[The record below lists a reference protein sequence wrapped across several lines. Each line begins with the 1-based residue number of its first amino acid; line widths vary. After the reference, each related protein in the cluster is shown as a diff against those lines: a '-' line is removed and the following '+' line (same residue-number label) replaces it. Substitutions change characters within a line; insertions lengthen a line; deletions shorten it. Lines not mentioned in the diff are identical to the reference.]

1 MSRLVCIASSRI
13 LAAGVRVVETP
24 AKGAAAPDVSLLP
37 AEPEVAAFAS
47 LLALAL
53 AMAVLALDALRP
65 LLVAQRAD
73 DEADDDDDEDV
84 AAGIRDG
91 SEDGA
96 NALLQGV
103 HPNSRMEHTTAGAAA
118 AATNLIFRK

>member
-1 MSRLVCIASSRI
+1 M
-13 LAAGVRVVETP
+13 
-24 AKGAAAPDVSLLP
+24 SLLP

-73 DEADDDDDEDV
+73 DEDV
-84 AAGIRDG
+84 AAGIRDE

-118 AATNLIFRK
+118 AATNLIFRN

>member
-1 MSRLVCIASSRI
+1 
-13 LAAGVRVVETP
+13 
-24 AKGAAAPDVSLLP
+24 VSLLP

-53 AMAVLALDALRP
+53 AMAALALDALRP
-65 LLVAQRAD
+65 LLVAKRA
-73 DEADDDDDEDV
+73 DDDDEDV
-84 AAGIRDG
+84 AAGIRDE

-103 HPNSRMEHTTAGAAA
+103 HPKDSRMEHTAGAVAAA
-118 AATNLIFRK
+118 ANLIFRN

>member
-1 MSRLVCIASSRI
+1 
-13 LAAGVRVVETP
+13 
-24 AKGAAAPDVSLLP
+24 VSLLP

-73 DEADDDDDEDV
+73 EADAEDV

-118 AATNLIFRK
+118 AATNLIFRN

>member
-1 MSRLVCIASSRI
+1 M
-13 LAAGVRVVETP
+13 
-24 AKGAAAPDVSLLP
+24 SLLP

-73 DEADDDDDEDV
+73 DEADDDDEDV

>member
-13 LAAGVRVVETP
+13 LAAGVPVRAVVETP

-53 AMAVLALDALRP
+53 AMAALALDALRP
-65 LLVAQRAD
+65 LLVAKRA
-73 DEADDDDDEDV
+73 DDDDEDV
-84 AAGIRDG
+84 AAGIRDE

-103 HPNSRMEHTTAGAAA
+103 LPNSRMEHTAGAAA
-118 AATNLIFRK
+118 AATNLIFRN

>member
-1 MSRLVCIASSRI
+1 
-13 LAAGVRVVETP
+13 
-24 AKGAAAPDVSLLP
+24 VSLLP

-73 DEADDDDDEDV
+73 DDDGDV
-84 AAGIRDG
+84 AAGIRDE
-91 SEDGA
+91 SKDGT

-103 HPNSRMEHTTAGAAA
+103 RPNSRMEHTTAGAAA
-118 AATNLIFRK
+118 AATNLIFRN

>member
-1 MSRLVCIASSRI
+1 
-13 LAAGVRVVETP
+13 
-24 AKGAAAPDVSLLP
+24 VSLLP

-73 DEADDDDDEDV
+73 EDV
-84 AAGIRDG
+84 AAGIRDE

-118 AATNLIFRK
+118 AATNLIFRN

>member
-1 MSRLVCIASSRI
+1 M
-13 LAAGVRVVETP
+13 
-24 AKGAAAPDVSLLP
+24 SLLP
-37 AEPEVAAFAS
+37 SEPEAAAFAS

-65 LLVAQRAD
+65 LLVAKRA
-73 DEADDDDDEDV
+73 DEADDDDEESEV
-84 AAGIRDG
+84 AAGIRDE

-103 HPNSRMEHTTAGAAA
+103 HPKDSRMEHTAGAVAAA
-118 AATNLIFRK
+118 ANLIFRN

>member
-53 AMAVLALDALRP
+53 AMVVLALDALRP
-65 LLVAQRAD
+65 LLVAKRAD
-73 DEADDDDDEDV
+73 EADDDDEDV
-84 AAGIRDG
+84 AAGIRDE

-103 HPNSRMEHTTAGAAA
+103 HPNSRMEHTTAGGAA

>member
-1 MSRLVCIASSRI
+1 M
-13 LAAGVRVVETP
+13 
-24 AKGAAAPDVSLLP
+24 SLLP

-65 LLVAQRAD
+65 LLVAKRAD
-73 DEADDDDDEDV
+73 EVDDDDEDV
-84 AAGIRDG
+84 AAGIRDE

-118 AATNLIFRK
+118 AATNLIFRN

>member
-13 LAAGVRVVETP
+13 LAAGVRVAETP

-65 LLVAQRAD
+65 LLVAKRAD
-73 DEADDDDDEDV
+73 DDDDDDEDV

-118 AATNLIFRK
+118 AATNLIFRN

>member
-13 LAAGVRVVETP
+13 LAAGVRVAETP

-73 DEADDDDDEDV
+73 DDD
-84 AAGIRDG
+84 AGIRDE
-91 SEDGA
+91 SKDGT

-103 HPNSRMEHTTAGAAA
+103 RPNSRMEHTTAGAAA

>member
-1 MSRLVCIASSRI
+1 M
-13 LAAGVRVVETP
+13 
-24 AKGAAAPDVSLLP
+24 SLLP

-73 DEADDDDDEDV
+73 EDV
-84 AAGIRDG
+84 AAGIRDE

-118 AATNLIFRK
+118 AATNLIFRN

>member
-1 MSRLVCIASSRI
+1 M
-13 LAAGVRVVETP
+13 
-24 AKGAAAPDVSLLP
+24 SLLP

-73 DEADDDDDEDV
+73 EDV
-84 AAGIRDG
+84 AAGIRDE

-96 NALLQGV
+96 NALL
-103 HPNSRMEHTTAGAAA
+103 
-118 AATNLIFRK
+118 

>member
-13 LAAGVRVVETP
+13 LAAGVRVVLVETP

-73 DEADDDDDEDV
+73 DDDGDV
-84 AAGIRDG
+84 AAGIRDE
-91 SEDGA
+91 SKDGT

-118 AATNLIFRK
+118 AATNLIFRN

>member
-1 MSRLVCIASSRI
+1 M
-13 LAAGVRVVETP
+13 
-24 AKGAAAPDVSLLP
+24 SLLP

-65 LLVAQRAD
+65 LLVAKRAD
-73 DEADDDDDEDV
+73 DDDDDDEDV

-118 AATNLIFRK
+118 AATNLIFRN